1 MLKEIDVKKIREAAE
16 ENYRDGGMYCSEGI
30 VSAFKET
37 LLDDMPEELIAAASG
52 FPIGV
57 GRSKCMCGVISGGV
71 MCIGY
76 AFGRTT
82 GGQRDKSEKTLEL
95 SQELHKKFLAR
106 NRVAC
111 CSILTHKFEMGSPEH
126 KKQCVRFTGEVAEDL
141 ARIIAREKDLPIVG
155 EESKD

>member
-57 GRSKCMCGVISGGV
+57 GRSKCMCGAISGGV

-82 GGQRDKSEKTLEL
+82 GGAKR
-95 SQELHKKFLAR
+95 
-106 NRVAC
+106 
-111 CSILTHKFEMGSPEH
+111 
-126 KKQCVRFTGEVAEDL
+126 
-141 ARIIAREKDLPIVG
+141 
-155 EESKD
+155 